1 MHLQST
7 AAAEAMTMCYSLKNQ
22 KKPMFFVDEN
32 CHPQNI
38 ALARTRGEALGM
50 EIKVGA
56 CSSLDLSN
64 GKYCGVMVRTFLLTL
79 LPAHPL
85 IPILPAIHACTLST
99 LSHNTRNTQTNALP
113 YFHFFFFFIP

>member
-1 MHLQST
+1 MSYTLTPALPTPQST

-38 ALARTRGEALGM
+38 ALATTRGEALGM

-56 CSSLDLSN
+56 TSSLDLSN
-64 GKYCGVMVRTFLLTL
+64 GKYCGVMVGYDKTVRPKFPFNIT
-79 LPAHPL
+79 HK
-85 IPILPAIHACTLST
+85 
-99 LSHNTRNTQTNALP
+99 
-113 YFHFFFFFIP
+113 